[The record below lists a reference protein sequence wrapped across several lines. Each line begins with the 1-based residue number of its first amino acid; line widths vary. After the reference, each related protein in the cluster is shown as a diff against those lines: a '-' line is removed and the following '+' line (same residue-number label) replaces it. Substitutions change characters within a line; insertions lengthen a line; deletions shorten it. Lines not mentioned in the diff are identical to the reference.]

1 MNDIMSYEENYAIPF
16 EELLKK
22 YQEFWKKFTNIPKY
36 SPLSLMEE
44 TTNIGKNIQDL
55 LIVSSK
61 MQYFT
66 VNYISQI
73 TKTYTEALDKLP
85 TKDIKYEI
93 KSEQDLKKYRNILIG
108 TLEESFTHL
117 FQSKEFG
124 MLVSD
129 IMSTYSDYNKL
140 LKNISN
146 TFLLS
151 LNLTNK
157 DDIDAILKEMQELK
171 RQVRDIRKTMDIII
185 SEDKKIAK

>member
-36 SPLSLMEE
+36 SPFSLMEE
-44 TTNIGKNIQDL
+44 TTNIGKNLQDL

-73 TKTYTEALDKLP
+73 TKTYAEALDKLP
-85 TKDIKYEI
+85 SNAIKSDI

-140 LKNISN
+140 LKNITN
-146 TFLLS
+146 TFLVS

-157 DDIDAILKEMQELK
+157 DDIDSILKEMQELK

-185 SEDKKIAK
+185 SEDKKIVK

>member
-36 SPLSLMEE
+36 SPFSLMEE
-44 TTNIGKNIQDL
+44 TTNIGKNLQDL

-73 TKTYTEALDKLP
+73 TKTYAEALDKLP
-85 TKDIKYEI
+85 IKDIKYEI

-108 TLEESFTHL
+108 TLEDSFTNL

-124 MLVSD
+124 ILVSD

-140 LKNISN
+140 LKNITN
-146 TFLLS
+146 TFLVS

-157 DDIDAILKEMQELK
+157 DDIDSILKEMQELK

-185 SEDKKIAK
+185 SEDKKIVK

>member
-1 MNDIMSYEENYAIPF
+1 MNDIMSYEKNYAIPF

-22 YQEFWKKFTNIPKY
+22 YQEFWNKFTNIPKY
-36 SPLSLMEE
+36 SPFSLMEE
-44 TTNIGKNIQDL
+44 TTNIGKNLQDL
-55 LIVSSK
+55 LTVSSK

-73 TKTYTEALDKLP
+73 SKTYAEALDKLP
-85 TKDIKYEI
+85 TKDIKFEI

-108 TLEESFTHL
+108 TLEDSFTNL

-140 LKNISN
+140 LKNITN
-146 TFLLS
+146 TFLVS

-157 DDIDAILKEMQELK
+157 DDIDSILKEMQELK
-171 RQVRDIRKTMDIII
+171 RQIRDIRKTMDIII
-185 SEDKKIAK
+185 SEDKKIVK

>member
-16 EELLKK
+16 EELIKK

-73 TKTYTEALDKLP
+73 TKTYSEALDKLP
-85 TKDIKYEI
+85 SNAIKSDI

-140 LKNISN
+140 LKNITN
-146 TFLLS
+146 TFLVS

-157 DDIDAILKEMQELK
+157 DDIDVILKEMQELK

>member
-73 TKTYTEALDKLP
+73 TKTYSEALDKLP
-85 TKDIKYEI
+85 SNAIKSDI

-146 TFLLS
+146 TLLLS